1 VSTRLR
7 KDLGTWRFWR
17 HFGHSAFAAI
27 GFFAAIVGLV
37 GLLFPGVIADRE
49 GWLAAGIGLVAICY
63 GTYCAWPT
71 PIEATYTSPNMQ
83 VRVIEGDLFDQ
94 PGHLV
99 IGMCDTFDTAIPSI
113 IAKQSVQGQF
123 LERIFASDI
132 GELDQS
138 LMNALSGIQPAGD
151 IAKSGKTKKYP
162 LGTVA
167 VIREHARCY
176 FCLAYT
182 TMNEANEARGTIDGI
197 WRSLDSLWKSISA
210 HGNGQPVSMP
220 VIGGGQARLSQV
232 LPAQDSIRFMA
243 LSFVLSSRVEKI
255 CDELVIVVRPAEYE
269 KLDRLELQAFL
280 GSLRPS

>member
-17 HFGHSAFAAI
+17 HFGHSAFSAI
-27 GFFAAIVGLV
+27 GFFAAILGLV
-37 GLLFPGVIADRE
+37 GLLFPKVIVDRE
-49 GWLAAGIGLVAICY
+49 GWFAAGIALFAICY
-63 GTYCAWPT
+63 GTYRAWPT
-71 PIEATYTSPNMQ
+71 PIEATYTSPNMR

-99 IGMCDTFDTAIPSI
+99 IGMCDTFDTAIPTI
-113 IAKQSVQGQF
+113 IARQSVQGQF
-123 LERIFASDI
+123 LERIFDGDVA
-132 GELDQS
+132 ELDQS
-138 LMNALSGIQPAGD
+138 LVTALSGIQPAGE
-151 IAKSGKTKKYP
+151 ITKPGKTKKYP

-167 VIREHARCY
+167 AIHEHARCY

-182 TMNEANEARGTIDGI
+182 SMNEANEARGTIDGI
-197 WRSLDSLWKSISA
+197 WRSLDSLWKSVGA
-210 HGNGQPVSMP
+210 HGNGQPVSVP
-220 VIGGGQARLSQV
+220 VIGGGQARLAQV

-243 LSFVLSSRVEKI
+243 LSFVLTSRVEKV